1 MADTE
6 SGARRY
12 RDIENWPADDMMAAL
27 IEAQMGAV
35 ALLQQA
41 APALAAAAEAAAAR
55 LAGDTGS
62 ADGGGR
68 LIYLGAG
75 TSGRI
80 AAQDAAELAPTF
92 GWPRERA
99 LVLMAG
105 GGAAYAQAVEGAED
119 DAEAA
124 RRAIDKVG
132 ASAGDVAIALAA
144 SGRTPFT
151 LAGLARARAA
161 GALAI
166 AIVNNA
172 GSELAGAADHAIV
185 LPTGPEPIAGST
197 RMKAGTA
204 QRAAL
209 TCLSSAI
216 FMRMGHVWR
225 GRMVAMVPGNAK
237 LRARARAMVEELT
250 GMGEAAAAQALDAT
264 DGEIRPA
271 VLMLLA
277 GLDAP
282 SARARLRAVGG
293 RLGEALG
300 GEGFSDRKS

>member
-12 RDIENWPADDMMAAL
+12 RDIEGWPAGDMMAAL
-27 IEAQMGAV
+27 IEAQMAGV
-35 ALLQQA
+35 ASLQQA

-55 LAGDTGS
+55 LAGDAHSTE
-62 ADGGGR
+62 GGGR

-80 AAQDAAELAPTF
+80 AAQDAAELTPTF
-92 GWPRERA
+92 GWPRARA

-105 GGAAYAQAVEGAED
+105 GAAAYAQAVEGAED

-124 RRAIDKVG
+124 RRAIDEAGTG
-132 ASAGDVAIALAA
+132 ARDVVIAIAA
-144 SGRTPFT
+144 SGRTPFS

-172 GSELAGAADHAIV
+172 ASALADAADHAIV
-185 LPTGPEPIAGST
+185 LPTGAEPIAGST

-225 GRMVAMVPGNAK
+225 GRMVAMVAGNAK
-237 LRARARAMVEELT
+237 LRARARAMVAELT
-250 GMGEAAAAQALDAT
+250 GAGENAAARALEAAG
-264 DGEIRPA
+264 GEIRPA

-277 GLDAP
+277 GLDA
-282 SARARLRAVGG
+282 AEAHARLRATGG

-300 GEGFSDRKS
+300 NDGFGTGSG

>member
-6 SGARRY
+6 GAAQRY
-12 RDIENWPADDMMAAL
+12 RNIESWPAGEMMAAL

-35 ALLQQA
+35 ASLQPA

-55 LAGDTGS
+55 LAG
-62 ADGGGR
+62 DGGGR

-92 GWPRERA
+92 GWPRKRA

-105 GGAAYAQAVEGAED
+105 GADAWARAIEGAED
-119 DAEAA
+119 DSNAA
-124 RRAIDKVG
+124 RRAIDTANAG
-132 ASAGDVAIALAA
+132 AGDVAIALAA

-172 GSELAGAADHAIV
+172 GSELAGAADHAII

-225 GRMVAMVPGNAK
+225 GRMVAMVAGNAK
-237 LRARARAMVEELT
+237 LKARALAMVTELT
-250 GMGEAAAAQALDAT
+250 GADDASAAQALKAT
-264 DGEIRPA
+264 GGEIRPA
-271 VLMLLA
+271 VLMLLS
-277 GLDAP
+277 GLDAAT
-282 SARARLRAVGG
+282 ARARLRAAGG

-300 GEGFSDRKS
+300 GAAAGH